1 MSVSEVQFEYDK
13 ELKLL
18 SMSVNGRPW
27 KTLSI
32 RDLEPMEK
40 LLKEMEIPY
49 ESSIGE
55 MMGDIEFLQYQYEN
69 DSLYKLGVE
78 AGIKQTMDKIQ
89 KHCELGKPVMANG
102 ELFFFKTAR
111 QNLIDIMDD
120 IDAEYGIERENKYI
134 VPISMAHNNGKVER
148 EVIIKANK
156 PETAMLI
163 AIGDFEHNGWI
174 VDTNFNNYKIM
185 E

>member
-1 MSVSEVQFEYDK
+1 MPVSKVQFEYDK

-18 SMSVNGRPW
+18 SMGVNGHW

-40 LLKEMEIPY
+40 LLKEMKIPY

-78 AGIKQTMDKIQ
+78 AGIKQMMDKIQ

-120 IDAEYGIERENKYI
+120 LEADSE
-134 VPISMAHNNGKVER
+134 
-148 EVIIKANK
+148 
-156 PETAMLI
+156 
-163 AIGDFEHNGWI
+163 
-174 VDTNFNNYKIM
+174 
-185 E
+185 